1 MKKAIARLPDAE
13 LDIMLVLWQ
22 LPVPARVIDLYNGLR
37 PIRPCTRPTIHNL
50 LDRLEERGFV
60 KMEIHACSQP
70 YKLITP
76 LISEEEYRAVES
88 RSFLQK
94 LCRGRWQSLIAALI
108 DTDEIS
114 ADDLDEISAIL
125 EKRSRS

>member
-1 MKKAIARLPDAE
+1 MKNAIPRLPDAE

-22 LPVPARVIDLYNGLR
+22 LPAPARVIDLYNGLR

-50 LDRLEERGFV
+50 LDRLEARGFV
-60 KMEIHACSQP
+60 KMEIHACAQP

-76 LISEEEYRAVES
+76 LISEEEYRAAES
-88 RSFLQK
+88 RSFVQK